1 LQAFFDER
9 RCRGGELRAG
19 VVAAKT
25 GELPFPSPFGGGRF
39 VNGEA
44 AKLWA
49 RSILLSHDGDF
60 SLVKREEDG
69 VLRGE
74 RMGRIEIELIIP

>member
-1 LQAFFDER
+1 
-9 RCRGGELRAG
+9 
-19 VVAAKT
+19 
-25 GELPFPSPFGGGRF
+25 
-39 VNGEA
+39 
-44 AKLWA
+44 LWA

-60 SLVKREEDG
+60 SLVKHEEDG